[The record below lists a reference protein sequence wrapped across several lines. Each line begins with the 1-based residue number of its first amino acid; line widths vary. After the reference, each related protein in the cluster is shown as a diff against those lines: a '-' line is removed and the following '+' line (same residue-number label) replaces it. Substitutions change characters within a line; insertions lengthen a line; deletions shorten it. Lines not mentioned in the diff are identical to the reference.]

1 MNILLFG
8 LGNQGVK
15 YVKNFNNDVFCV
27 TKSGINKTG
36 IEVKNIISYSNFIDN
51 YYSFDFLNNFDLII
65 ICVDKS
71 SLDNLINKL
80 CFLNLH
86 SKILI
91 DKPVSY
97 DLDLLEKLKNYN
109 NIYYFID
116 EIFFNKLYNK
126 IFNSSY
132 VKIISIKNVDVLE
145 HVFGGFLLNNNFDLI
160 LKNINIIYED
170 EKNRGAFNLNFKI
183 VNKNYILYY
192 NNGIIFLNGKKIN
205 HFSSFE
211 KVIDII
217 LNFDENDNIRYKNN
231 FILMRQKLNNL

>member
-1 MNILLFG
+1 MNILLFW
-8 LGNQGVK
+8 LWNQWVK

-27 TKSGINKTG
+27 TKSGINKTW

-145 HVFGGFLLNNNFDLI
+145 HVFWWFLLNNNFDLI

-192 NNGIIFLNGKKIN
+192 NNWIIFLNWKKIN